1 MKKNQYYIVR
11 TGRAGVFFGQIKSKT
26 ETSVVMTDV
35 RKLFSWSGAAAVE
48 QLAEDGTANPNGC
61 KFTISVQEMELS
73 NWLQII
79 PCTEKAETSIK
90 AVKEWK
96 I

>member
-1 MKKNQYYIVR
+1 MI
-11 TGRAGVFFGQIKSKT
+11 
-26 ETSVVMTDV
+26 
-35 RKLFSWSGAAAVE
+35 AVTLE

-61 KFTISVQEMELS
+61 KFTISVQEMEIA

-79 PCTEKAETSIK
+79 PCTQKSEESIK